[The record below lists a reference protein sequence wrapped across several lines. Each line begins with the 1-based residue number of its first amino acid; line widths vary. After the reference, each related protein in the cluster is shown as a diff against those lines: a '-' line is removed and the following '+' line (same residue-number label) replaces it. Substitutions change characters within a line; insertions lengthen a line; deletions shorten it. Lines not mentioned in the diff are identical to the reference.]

1 MKNTHKFR
9 VGQLVKWY
17 EAYADG
23 FLGRDAGIGVVTEI
37 RVHNLGYHD
46 GPYINYKVL
55 RNKHGDIMSF
65 GEEYIESMEE
75 HKERMDAAK
84 ADHSICS

>member
-23 FLGRDAGIGVVTEI
+23 FLGRDAGFGIVTEI
-37 RVHNLGYHD
+37 HVHDLGFQG
-46 GPYINYKVL
+46 GPYVNYKVL
-55 RNKHGDIMSF
+55 RNKHGDLMSF
-65 GEEYIESMEE
+65 SEEYIESMEE
-75 HKERMDAAK
+75 YKERVDAEK
-84 ADHSICS
+84 ANHSICS